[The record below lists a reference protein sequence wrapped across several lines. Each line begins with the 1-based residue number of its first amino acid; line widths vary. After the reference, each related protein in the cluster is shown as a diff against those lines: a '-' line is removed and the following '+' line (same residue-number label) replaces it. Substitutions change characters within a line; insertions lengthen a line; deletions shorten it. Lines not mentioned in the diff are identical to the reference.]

1 MSKNDIKSYMKNNKF
16 LISIRG
22 QIGLLRYV
30 VIGSLIILGLLIV
43 FTTSMSYKNNSILY
57 QMNIIS
63 NLQHEINSIDESN
76 YKNDEYVTLIKNDFI
91 AMKSAADIA
100 LTIVDSPST
109 KNDLRNLKR
118 DVERLMDNYEKH
130 IRMSKERGYTANQ
143 GLYWNYSSNSA
154 ELYSSISSMASV
166 VLPENTKLPN
176 MANHLENLYKLS
188 TLVADYTTQV
198 LDDHQ
203 GTMNYWQIYGIMR
216 TLERETDSDYRSIKD
231 NPLIPEHIKKNY
243 LSITKKLMENRTII
257 SKMISIDKEF
267 ISIHNN
273 NRLLFDHLLSI
284 SDRIKISEKTNTGSE
299 QELLLMFIAILT
311 LVLITYVIIHT
322 IFLRRDLSK
331 SVLVFDKLMEA
342 KNAND
347 AQTSFLSTV
356 SHEIRTPINAIMGM
370 NEIIIRE
377 SENKQIERYALEIK
391 DSSRTL
397 LSLVNDLLDSSRLDA
412 DRLKIIPVEY
422 DLASSISDLANM
434 ISSRVREKNL
444 NFFVNVDEELP
455 HMLFGDEIRIKQC
468 VLNLLTNAVKYT
480 ESGSITMNVGFD
492 VVNRG
497 SIILKFQVI
506 DTGIGM
512 KEDDLAHL
520 FDRFSRFEEK
530 KNRNIEGTG
539 LGMNIVNRLLA
550 LMGTNLEVH
559 SIYGKGSDFSF
570 GVHQGVI
577 NWAPLGDYNAMYE
590 KSIIAQRKYHE
601 KLRAPAAR
609 LLIVDDMQVNLTVF
623 KGLLKK
629 TEIQIDAALSGKTA
643 IEMIKKNTYDMVFL
657 DHRMPKMDGIETLI
671 NIKELNNNPNR
682 NIPYIALTANAIAG
696 ARELYINAGFTDYL
710 SKPIDSTELENLLI
724 EYLPKELVE
733 LRNAS
738 DNDYDEKESD
748 TEESEYEPGSS
759 ASADNEKAKN
769 DKENELHSILKNL
782 EGIDY
787 ASAIE
792 NCIDDET
799 LSEAISDFIQSLE
812 TKPAEI
818 ERYWRDKDYRN
829 YTVQVHA
836 LKSTARLIGAKQ
848 LGEDA
853 YYLEQCGDAENETA
867 INEKTDALLDLY
879 ESYGQKLK
887 PYSEFMSKSEE
898 SDSSDGDL
906 PDEMFA
912 DAMRSAKELVD
923 SFDFGN
929 AEEVLKMLKNY
940 NLSCEQQS
948 KYDIIYKMIRN
959 VDRDSVLAWFDE
971 HPDV

>member
-1 MSKNDIKSYMKNNKF
+1 MGKKERKQYTKNDRF
-16 LISIRG
+16 LKSIRG
-22 QIGLLRYV
+22 QIGLLRFA
-30 VIGSLIILGLLIV
+30 VIGALVLLSAFVLITARITYSNNLI
-43 FTTSMSYKNNSILY
+43 MN

-63 NLQHEINSIDESN
+63 NLQHEINSYDES
-76 YKNDEYVTLIKNDFI
+76 YYSNDEYVTKIMNDFRQ
-91 AMKSAADIA
+91 MKAAADNA
-100 LTIVDSPST
+100 LNSVYSPST
-109 KNDLRNLKR
+109 KNDIRNLKR
-118 DVERLMDNYEKH
+118 DVDRLIKNYEKLVK
-130 IRMSKERGYTANQ
+130 INNTRGYTSYL
-143 GLYWNYSSNSA
+143 GLYWEYNSNSS
-154 ELYSSISSMASV
+154 ELFSEISSMASTT
-166 VLPENTKLPN
+166 LPGGNELPN
-176 MANHLENLYKLS
+176 IAPHLENLYKLS
-188 TLVADYTTQV
+188 TIFADYTTHVVEDQ
-198 LDDHQ
+198 Q
-203 GTMNYWQIYGIMR
+203 GSANYWQIYGTMR
-216 TLERETDSDYRSIKD
+216 TLERGIGADYGAIAHIDS
-231 NPLIPEHIKKNY
+231 IPGYITNKY
-243 LSITKKLMENRTII
+243 LSITEKLVESRQLV
-257 SKMISIDKEF
+257 SKMISLDKEF
-267 ISIHNN
+267 ISLHSNN
-273 NRLLFDHLLSI
+273 KILFEHLLSI
-284 SDRIKISEKTNTGSE
+284 SDRIKLMEKENTANG
-299 QELLLMFIAILT
+299 QQFL
-311 LVLITYVIIHT
+311 LVLIGLFTTLLVTYVVLHT
-322 IFLRRDLSK
+322 VFIRRDLDK
-331 SVLVFDKLMEA
+331 SISIFGELMIA

-370 NEIIIRE
+370 NEIILRE
-377 SENKQIERYALEIK
+377 TNNKQIERYAMDIK

-412 DRLKIIPVEY
+412 DKLKIIPVEY

-444 NFFVNVDEELP
+444 NFFVNVSDELP

-480 ESGSITMNVGFD
+480 ESGSITMNVDFE

-512 KEDDLAHL
+512 KEEDLAHL

-550 LMGTNLEVH
+550 LMGTHLDVH

-577 NWAPLGDYNAMYE
+577 NWAPIGDYNSMYE
-590 KSIIAQRKYHE
+590 KSILAQKKYHE
-601 KLRAPAAR
+601 KLHAPAAR

-643 IEMIKKNTYDMVFL
+643 IEMIKKNSYDMVFL

-671 NIKELNNNPNR
+671 NIKELNNNPN
-682 NIPYIALTANAIAG
+682 NGIPYIALTANAISG

-710 SKPIDSTELENLLI
+710 SKPIDSNELENLLI
-724 EYLPKELVE
+724 EYLPKDLVE
-733 LRNAS
+733 LRDAS
-738 DNDYDEKESD
+738 DDTDYEEVDTASDDIDTDASD
-748 TEESEYEPGSS
+748 TAEDSS
-759 ASADNEKAKN
+759 GGD
-769 DKENELHSILKNL
+769 DKRHDILTKL

-787 ASAIE
+787 AVAIE
-792 NCIDDET
+792 NCLDDDT
-799 LSEAISDFIQSLE
+799 LSDALSDFIRSIE

-818 ERYWRDKDYRN
+818 ERYWLDKDWRN

-836 LKSTARLIGAKQ
+836 LKSTARLIGASK

-867 INEKTDALLDLY
+867 INEKTDALLNLY
-879 ESYGQKLK
+879 ESYQTKLQPFIDYTNKADK
-887 PYSEFMSKSEE
+887 PASSE
-898 SDSSDGDL
+898 GDL
-906 PDEMFA
+906 PKEMFA
-912 DAMRSAKELVD
+912 EAMNTAKELVD

-929 AEEVLKMLKNY
+929 AEEILKMLKNY
-940 NLSCEQQS
+940 NLSCEQQA
-948 KYDIIYKMIRN
+948 KYDTMYKMIRN
-959 VDRDSVLAWFDE
+959 VDRDAVLKWFAE
-971 HPDV
+971 NPDL

>member
-1 MSKNDIKSYMKNNKF
+1 MSKKELKHFEKNDRF
-16 LISIRG
+16 LRNIRG
-22 QIGLLRYV
+22 QLRVLRYA
-30 VIGSLIILGLLIV
+30 VIGSLVFLSSIIIYTAGL
-43 FTTSMSYKNNSILY
+43 TNTNNSVLF

-63 NLQHEINSIDESN
+63 NYQHEINSIDES
-76 YKNDEYVTLIKNDFI
+76 YYSNDQYITQITNDFKT
-91 AMKSAADIA
+91 MKGAADNA
-100 LTIVDSPST
+100 LKNIFSPST
-109 KNDLRNLKR
+109 KNDIKNLKR
-118 DVERLMDNYEKH
+118 DIERLMKNYDKLSR
-130 IRMSKERGYTANQ
+130 ISTERGYTSSQ
-143 GLYWNYSSNSA
+143 GIYWQYNSNSS
-154 ELYSSISSMASV
+154 ELYTKISSMASFSYS
-166 VLPENTKLPN
+166 EDYKLPN
-176 MANHLENLYKLS
+176 IAKHLENLYKLS
-188 TLVADYTTQV
+188 TQFADYTTHV
-198 LDDHQ
+198 LDDQ
-203 GTMNYWQIYGIMR
+203 QANMYYWQIYGIMR
-216 TLERETDSDYRSIKD
+216 ALERGIGADYAVIAPEES
-231 NPLIPEHIKKNY
+231 IPEGIKLDY
-243 LSITKKLMENRTII
+243 LDVSKRLIENRQLVA
-257 SKMISIDKEF
+257 KMISLDKEF
-267 ISIHNN
+267 ISLHSNN
-273 NRLLFDHLLSI
+273 KILFDHMLSI
-284 SDRIKISEKTNTGSE
+284 TDRIKVMEKESTENT
-299 QELLLMFIAILT
+299 QALLLVLVAVFT
-311 LVLITYVIIHT
+311 LFLITYIIIHT
-322 IFLRRDLSK
+322 ILLRRDVSK
-331 SVLVFDKLMEA
+331 SIDVFADLMVA

-377 SENKQIERYALEIK
+377 AGSKQIERYALEIK

-412 DRLKIIPVEY
+412 DKLKIIPVEY

-444 NFFVNVDEELP
+444 NFFVNVSEELP

-480 ESGSITMNVGFD
+480 ESGSITMNVDFD

-512 KEDDLAHL
+512 KENDLAHL
-520 FDRFSRFEEK
+520 FDRFTRFEEK

-550 LMGTNLEVH
+550 LMGTHLDVR

-577 NWAPLGDYNAMYE
+577 NWAPIGDYNSMYE
-590 KSIIAQRKYHE
+590 KSILAQKKYHE

-671 NIKELNNNPNR
+671 RIKELNNNPNR
-682 NIPYIALTANAIAG
+682 NIPYIALTANAISG

-733 LRNAS
+733 LRSVSDDYDDEEPESSS
-738 DNDYDEKESD
+738 DNEINEETSDSDDNAYD
-748 TEESEYEPGSS
+748 
-759 ASADNEKAKN
+759 AD
-769 DKENELHSILKNL
+769 DKRHNILKNL

-787 ASAIE
+787 NVAIE
-792 NCIDDET
+792 NCLDDET
-799 LSEAISDFIQSLE
+799 LSDALNDFIQSID

-818 ERYWRDKDYRN
+818 EKYWKDKDYRN

-836 LKSTARLIGAKQ
+836 LKSTARLIGATQ

-853 YYLEQCGDAENETA
+853 YYLEQCGDAENASA
-867 INEKTDALLDLY
+867 IDEKTDALLDFY
-879 ESYGQKLK
+879 ESYRTKLK
-887 PYSEFMSKSEE
+887 PYIDYMHEAEKSNSTE
-898 SDSSDGDL
+898 GDL
-906 PDEMFA
+906 PQEMFKE
-912 DAMRSAKELVD
+912 AMNSAKELVD

-929 AEEVLKMLKNY
+929 AEEILKMLKNY
-940 NLSCEQQS
+940 NLSCEQQA
-948 KYDIIYKMIRN
+948 KYDTIYKMIRN
-959 VDRDSVLAWFDE
+959 VDRDSVLKWFE
-971 HPDV
+971 ENPDL